1 MKIGVMINVHNGS
14 NILEELTKVKS
25 LDLESC
31 QISIWNP
38 TLFTDALAE
47 EINAA
52 VAATGITVSTLWCGY
67 SGPVEWNFTYGP
79 LTAGLVPPAYRG
91 IREKELLLGS
101 EFAQKIHVDQM
112 ATHVGFLPANYYD
125 EDFRGTVAVL
135 RRICREMKTRGQT
148 FLFETGQETPVTV
161 LRAIE
166 EIGLDNVGIN
176 FDTANL
182 MLYGMGS
189 AADAVLVFGKY
200 IRDTHI
206 KDGFYPTTGT
216 ELGREV
222 RAGEGLANFPLILAR
237 LKEVGYNGCFTI
249 EREISG
255 EDQIADIITAR
266 DLLRSIDAQLAE

>member
-206 KDGFYPTTGT
+206 KDGFYPTNGT

>member
-31 QISIWNP
+31 QISIWDP

-206 KDGFYPTTGT
+206 KDGFYPTNGT

>member
-31 QISIWNP
+31 QISIWDP

-91 IREKELLLGS
+91 IRENELLLGS

-206 KDGFYPTTGT
+206 KDGFYPTNGT

-255 EDQIADIITAR
+255 EEQIADIIHAR

>member
-1 MKIGVMINVHNGS
+1 MKIGVMINVHGATNM
-14 NILEELTKVKS
+14 LEELEKVRS

-31 QISIWNP
+31 QISIWDPN
-38 TLFTDALAE
+38 LFTDKLAE

-79 LTAGLVPPAYRG
+79 MTAGLVPPAFRG

-101 EFAQKIHVDQM
+101 EFAEKIHVDQM

-135 RRICREMKTRGQT
+135 RRICLEMKNRGQT

-206 KDGFYPTTGT
+206 KDGFYPTNGT

-222 RAGEGLANFPLILAR
+222 KAGEGLANFPLILKR
-237 LKEVGYNGCFTI
+237 LKDVGYTGCFTI

-255 EDQIADIITAR
+255 EEQIADIIHAR

>member
-1 MKIGVMINVHNGS
+1 MKIGVMINVHGGS

-31 QISIWNP
+31 QISIWDP

-135 RRICREMKTRGQT
+135 RRICREMNTRGQT

-206 KDGFYPTTGT
+206 KDGFYPTNGT